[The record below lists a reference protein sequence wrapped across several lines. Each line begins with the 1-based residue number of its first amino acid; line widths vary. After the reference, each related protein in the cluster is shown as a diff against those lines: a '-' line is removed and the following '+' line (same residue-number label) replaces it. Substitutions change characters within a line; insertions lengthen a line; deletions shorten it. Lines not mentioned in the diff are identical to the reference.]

1 MTIEYR
7 SHGPLATG
15 EMARG
20 PPFTFD
26 DSRASSERYAGWRV
40 SGALRIPVGSE
51 IDRVMRALDDT
62 AAPRVVDA
70 DPDPNQP
77 DRADGFGGM
86 LTEMTV
92 FDSRR

>member
-1 MTIEYR
+1 
-7 SHGPLATG
+7 
-15 EMARG
+15 MARG

-70 DPDPNQP
+70 DADPNQP

-86 LTEMTV
+86 LTEVTA